1 MSVTEGEKQERKVK
15 FYSVDVGPA
24 VIGLEMVAFVK
35 RKEVELKVVDAKMF
49 RLSLEKTKINRS
61 PSVGQ
66 LRFEDRDEAEMVGHV
81 QRRLS

>member
-1 MSVTEGEKQERKVK
+1 M
-15 FYSVDVGPA
+15 
-24 VIGLEMVAFVK
+24 IGLEMVAFVK
-35 RKEVELKVVDAKMF
+35 RKEEELKVVDMKMF

-66 LRFEDRDEAEMVGHV
+66 LRFEDRDGHV